1 MGRPQG
7 PSPVTHLP
15 VSPHG
20 GVGYPTLS
28 SWGPLLPALLRWD
41 HLGHPGRGGSGL
53 ALGDPTVRWPHSART
68 GWALGSSPS
77 DWVEGR
83 KALSQGHGPGRVLHV
98 TAGPPQFLLLPP
110 PPPLPMTHPP
120 SPYLHPGILGRG
132 RSSTSSRTGAP
143 VYIQAEKGLLS
154 AGTCGRAWRGRTEPG
169 ATWAAGSVQAP
180 SCSQQLRTGAGHLPG
195 AKFTSSFI

>member
-1 MGRPQG
+1 MEEWGTPPSPPGALCCQPSFDGTILGTRAEVALAWLLGTLLSDGLTQPGQAG
-7 PSPVTHLP
+7 PSAA
-15 VSPHG
+15 
-20 GVGYPTLS
+20 
-28 SWGPLLPALLRWD
+28 LPA
-41 HLGHPGRGGSGL
+41 
-53 ALGDPTVRWPHSART
+53 T
-68 GWALGSSPS
+68 GWK
-77 DWVEGR
+77 EGR

-110 PPPLPMTHPP
+110 PPPLPMMHPP

-154 AGTCGRAWRGRTEPG
+154 AGTCGRAWGGRTEPG
-169 ATWAAGSVQAP
+169 ATRAAGSVQAL